1 MKEPV
6 TPSVPSGAAVGSSAV
21 VRPPETKTD
30 QYWMLR
36 KFADRKWVCDVGQY
50 FDRAEVM
57 EAISRKPKPDPGV
70 EYVPVRITE
79 TILAEY
85 DAA

>member
-1 MKEPV
+1 MNQETSNV
-6 TPSVPSGAAVGSSAV
+6 RSGAAVACSAV

-36 KFADRKWVCDVGQY
+36 KFASGKWVCDVGQY
-50 FDRAEVM
+50 FDRAEVE
-57 EAISRKPKPDPGV
+57 EAIARNQKPDHGV

-79 TILAEY
+79 TIVAEY

>member
-1 MKEPV
+1 MSEHKSESNP
-6 TPSVPSGAAVGSSAV
+6 AVLLERL

-36 KFADRKWVCDVGQY
+36 KFAAGKWVCDTGQ
-50 FDRAEVM
+50 FWDRQEV
-57 EAISRKPKPDPGV
+57 EDFIAKHPATEPGV
-70 EYVPVRITE
+70 EKVPVRITE
-79 TILAEY
+79 TIVSEY